1 MSSCVGRLRAAAIAT
16 AEHYDAGQLSSSD
29 ALVALDDL
37 EVLARIVDG
46 MRMQTIKRVAESGAH
61 VCTGERDAAT
71 YIANKLHVPVT
82 QIRDTINVAEDL
94 ESLPA
99 TTAALNSGR
108 LSAPELKAIVK
119 AAAANP
125 AVERQL
131 LAHAGRGLRAL
142 RDECT
147 RARAEVE
154 TPKERRTRQEKLQ
167 SWRTWT
173 DDDGMYAGSFRFL
186 PEHGAQIDVLV
197 EGLRQKLFREH
208 RAGKDHLPQEV
219 YAAQAATSLLLGT
232 ANVGTKFT
240 VHVLLDYELLVRGG
254 EGDGTCEIPG
264 VGPVDFEWVR
274 SIMGDAFLTAVIKKG
289 VDITTVAHLGRK
301 YTAELMTAMI
311 VGGRECSIDGC
322 GVRGYLE
329 RDHVHEVSK
338 GGATAWWN
346 LAWLCYYHHQLKSRG
361 WILGPPDP
369 ETGKRR
375 HSHTQLTNRNT

>member
-1 MSSCVGRLRAAAIAT
+1 MSSCVGRLRT
-16 AEHYDAGQLSSSD
+16 WVVGLAEHFDAGALSTPD

-37 EVLARIVDG
+37 EVIARVVDG
-46 MRMQTIKRVAESGAH
+46 LRMQTIKRVSESGAH

-71 YIANKLHVPVT
+71 FIAHKLHVPLT
-82 QIRDTINVAEDL
+82 QVRNAIHTAEEL
-94 ESLPA
+94 EWLPA
-99 TTAALNSGR
+99 TAAMARSGQ
-108 LSAPELKAIVK
+108 LSGPEVRAIAH
-119 AAAANP
+119 AATANP
-125 AVERQL
+125 AAERRL
-131 LAHAGRGLRAL
+131 ITHAGRGLRAL
-142 RDECT
+142 REECT

-154 TPKERRTRQEKLQ
+154 PPKARRERQKRSQ

-173 DDDGMYAGSFRFL
+173 DADGMYAGSFRFL
-186 PEHGAQIDVLV
+186 PEHGAQIDALV

-219 YAAQAATSLLLGT
+219 YAAQAAISLLLGT
-232 ANVGTKFT
+232 ANVGTNFT
-240 VHVLLDYELLVRGG
+240 VHILLDHELLVRGG
-254 EGDGTCEIPG
+254 EGEGTCEIPG
-264 VGPVDFEWVR
+264 VGPVDYEWVR

-301 YTAELMTAMI
+301 YPAELMTAMI

-338 GGATAWWN
+338 GGPSAWWN

-369 ETGKRR
+369 ETGKRTIR
-375 HSHTQLTNRNT
+375 TPN